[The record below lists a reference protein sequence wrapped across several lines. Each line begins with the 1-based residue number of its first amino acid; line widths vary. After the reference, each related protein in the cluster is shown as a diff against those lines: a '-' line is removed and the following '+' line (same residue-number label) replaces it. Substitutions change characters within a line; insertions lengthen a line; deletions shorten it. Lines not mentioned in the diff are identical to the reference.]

1 MAITTDILES
11 YRRPRAVLRRYLED
25 GGHEARALAV
35 LMGACLLMFVAQLPG
50 LAREAH
56 FEPEV
61 PLDARMGGAL
71 MAMIF
76 MVPLLAYALAAVSH
90 GVALLFGGKGT
101 FLSARMALFWSMLAI
116 SPLMLFHGL
125 VRGMVGPGPSLTL
138 TGIAV
143 LAVFLVLWANAL
155 IEAERA

>member
-11 YRRPRAVLRRYLED
+11 YRRPRAVLRRYLAD
-25 GGHEARALAV
+25 GGNEARALAV
-35 LMGACLLMFVAQLPG
+35 LMGACLLIFVARMPG
-50 LAREAH
+50 LARDAH
-56 FEPEV
+56 FAPEV
-61 PLDARMGGAL
+61 PLDARMGTTL
-71 MAMIF
+71 FAMIF
-76 MVPLLAYALAAVSH
+76 IVPLIAYGVAAASH

-116 SPLMLFHGL
+116 SPMVLFQGL
-125 VRGMVGPGPSLTL
+125 VRGLVGPGPGLTL
-138 TGIAV
+138 IGLVV